1 MEKKTA
7 CNLRE
12 LFIYGSMH
20 GIRNVGEMYIH
31 KFKNY

>member
-7 CNLRE
+7 CNLWE
-12 LFIYGSMH
+12 FIYGSMH

-31 KFKNY
+31 KFKMYF